1 MSKIVFFCIPAHGHT
16 NPTLGVVRE
25 LALRGH
31 QVRYYSYDAFQEKI
45 EQAGAEFVS
54 CDKYD
59 ITQQM
64 SRPESGPGAAQ
75 RKPGT
80 ALQAPD
86 SQDAARI
93 GKDLAFSTK
102 LLVDTTLALDDMV
115 CRDMALFRPDCIV
128 ADSMAVWGKAVA
140 LKLGIPFVSSTTT
153 FAFNQYPLTSEQ
165 KGVAA
170 RTAQLDARLL
180 LKKESPAQ
188 IRRAVDYMLSNPSYR
203 KNAAKISDSFKRCGG
218 AKSAADKILKACAV

>member
-1 MSKIVFFCIPAHGHT
+1 MTVSRIVVFCIPAHDHT
-16 NPTLGVVRE
+16 NPALEVVRE

-31 QVRYYSYDAFQEKI
+31 QVRYYSYDAFRKKI
-45 EQAGAEFVS
+45 EQVGAEFVS

-64 SRPESGPGAAQ
+64 SRPESGPGVAQ
-75 RKPGT
+75 KKPGT

-128 ADSMAVWGKAVA
+128 ADSMAVWGNAVA
-140 LKLGIPFVSSTTT
+140 LKLGILFVSSTTT
-153 FAFNQYPLTSEQ
+153 FAFNQYLAKIMKQSLKEITSSPVKSIPDILQNDQLTNTIVYTSPEFPPL
-165 KGVAA
+165 AA
-170 RTAQLDARLL
+170 RIFR
-180 LKKESPAQ
+180 
-188 IRRAVDYMLSNPSYR
+188 
-203 KNAAKISDSFKRCGG
+203 
-218 AKSAADKILKACAV
+218 